1 VTEKASVI
9 CITETTLSNL
19 KKLFSDSKDKFSE
32 VRMDMLQ
39 VEIDYFEKRLKKL
52 KGEDEIG

>member
-1 VTEKASVI
+1 VTEESSVI

-19 KKLFSDSKDKFSE
+19 KKLFADSKDKFSE

-52 KGEDEIG
+52 KGEDGIG